1 MCSILPDDGKK
12 LILEVYN
19 AVDSDSFDGTHSEN
33 NDRSN
38 LTVNTIEDTDKD
50 QYVRIGR
57 TEIPIDKI
65 LQNLLVFD
73 EWTTTRQIVLLPED
87 YATRED
93 GTPAMQIEEDLFSS
107 HSQLRSPNLESERGL
122 LQIYGGLQNK
132 GTLHLSFKADLT
144 EAFIHRVEA
153 KKLEYLADNREKLEF
168 VS

>member
-12 LILEVYN
+12 LILEFYN
-19 AVDSDSFDGTHSEN
+19 AVDSDSFDGGHSEN

-38 LTVNTIEDTDKD
+38 LTVNTIDDTDKE
-50 QYVRIGR
+50 QYVKIGR
-57 TEIPIDKI
+57 TEVAIDKI
-65 LQNLLVFD
+65 IQNLLVFD
-73 EWTTTRQIVLLPED
+73 EWSTTRQIVLLPEE

-107 HSQLRSPNLESERGL
+107 HSQLKSPNLDSERGF
-122 LQIYGGLQNK
+122 LQNFGGLQHK
-132 GTLHLSFKADLT
+132 GTLYLSFRAELT

>member
-1 MCSILPDDGKK
+1 M
-12 LILEVYN
+12 
-19 AVDSDSFDGTHSEN
+19 DSDSFDGMQSEN

-50 QYVRIGR
+50 QYTRIGR
-57 TEIPIDKI
+57 TEVAIDKI
-65 LQNLLVFD
+65 IQNLLVFD

-107 HSQLRSPNLESERGL
+107 HSQLRSPNLDSERGL
-122 LQIYGGLQNK
+122 LQNYGGVQNK
-132 GTLHLSFKADLT
+132 GTLHLSFKAELT

-153 KKLEYLADNREKLEF
+153 KKLEYLAENREKLEF
-168 VS
+168 VG

>member
-1 MCSILPDDGKK
+1 M
-12 LILEVYN
+12 
-19 AVDSDSFDGTHSEN
+19 DSDSFDGMQSEN

-50 QYVRIGR
+50 QYTRIGR
-57 TEIPIDKI
+57 TEVAIDKI
-65 LQNLLVFD
+65 IQNLLVFD

-107 HSQLRSPNLESERGL
+107 HSQLRSPNLDSERGL
-122 LQIYGGLQNK
+122 LQNYGGVQNK

-153 KKLEYLADNREKLEF
+153 KKLEYLAENREKLEF
-168 VS
+168 VG